1 MRWGKIV
8 LLFQAIVTLV
18 IGLIFFAQVMTLDQ
32 AKIEELKV
40 EIAQGDIFFE
50 EGAEPEFID
59 VKARFQMA
67 GYVLLIISLIEI
79 VLISQ
84 LIS

>member
-1 MRWGKIV
+1 MRWGKLV

-18 IGLIFFAQVMTLDQ
+18 IGMIFFMQVMSLDQ
-32 AKIEELKV
+32 SKVEEFKIE
-40 EIAQGDIFFE
+40 IARGNIFFE
-50 EGAEPEFID
+50 EGVAPEFID

-84 LIS
+84 LVS